1 MDKETKTAVRIPC
14 NATVKEY
21 TVATLQ
27 RLGLDAGPGKVY
39 NQIVSGD
46 GVVPRSSKE
55 VNSLVDKLLKK
66 IPLFLPPVPPTA
78 AELEKYKEFNQ
89 KWIDSIL
96 KMKQSQFIPIYL
108 RDEVNK
114 VLERKQYSQRCKR
127 IHLVWC
133 LSLKGEKHMTPEK
146 IADAII
152 EYDGTDWDSMLPL
165 KNDTAYHVR
174 LANATDEEKEK
185 FLDTVEFIYAL
196 SSQSADPSLI
206 EKLQNDLEVLAEI
219 EDWKVN
225 LTSYKYVE
233 RYEEMV
239 GRLQTAPGIPK
250 KKKGARKSVLP
261 AATKQEDT
269 SEESKANV
277 EETMKESAASSEQV
291 LLHQQQFDG
300 ENRNERPDQPDNG
313 KDDTQPR
320 EDYNITQEEIWAINK
335 RMLQEYLD
343 GLSRNDSEA
352 QRRIKEAAAEIDYF
366 SAMENFDDLFDE
378 LKRSVQNYQRPF
390 KGGWAVGIIRNKVAA
405 DKNQHQQAL

>member
-39 NQIVSGD
+39 NQIVSSE

-96 KMKQSQFIPIYL
+96 KMKQSQFTLVYL

-174 LANATDEEKEK
+174 MANATDEEKEK

-196 SSQSADPSLI
+196 SSQAADPSLI

-219 EDWKVN
+219 EDWKDN

-250 KKKGARKSVLP
+250 KKRGARKNVLP
-261 AATKQEDT
+261 VATKQEDT
-269 SEESKANV
+269 SEEGKANV
-277 EETMKESAASSEQV
+277 EETMKESAASSGQV
-291 LLHQQQFDG
+291 LLQQQPNG
-300 ENRNERPDQPDNG
+300 ENRNERSDQPDNG

-343 GLSRNDSEA
+343 GLSTNDSEA

-366 SAMENFDDLFDE
+366 STMENFDDVFDE

-405 DKNQHQQAL
+405 DKSQHQQANL

>member
-96 KMKQSQFIPIYL
+96 KMKQSQFTPVYL

-114 VLERKQYSQRCKR
+114 VLERKKYSQRCKR

-174 LANATDEEKEK
+174 LVNATDEEKEK

-196 SSQSADPSLI
+196 SSKSADPSLI

-219 EDWKVN
+219 EDWKDN

-250 KKKGARKSVLP
+250 KKRSARKSVLP

-269 SEESKANV
+269 SMENKTNAEEP
-277 EETMKESAASSEQV
+277 MKESAASSEQE
-291 LLHQQQFDG
+291 LQQQHQHADDNKPSS
-300 ENRNERPDQPDNG
+300 ESAASLNTNNNETPS
-313 KDDTQPR
+313 
-320 EDYNITQEEIWAINK
+320 EDYGGPEQWEINYALIS
-335 RMLQEYLD
+335 EYLQD
-343 GLSRNDSEA
+343 AVSDDLGGK
-352 QRRIKEAAAEIDYF
+352 QKIKDADADIV
-366 SAMENFDDLFDE
+366 SLCHLENFDTRFQQLRTMIESGTVKWPGGFAAKEIPKMLDP
-378 LKRSVQNYQRPF
+378 NYVPPKQY
-390 KGGWAVGIIRNKVAA
+390 
-405 DKNQHQQAL
+405 

>member
-96 KMKQSQFIPIYL
+96 KMKQSQFTPIYL

-114 VLERKQYSQRCKR
+114 VLLQKQYPQCCKR

-185 FLDTVEFIYAL
+185 FLDTVEFIHAL
-196 SSQSADPSLI
+196 SSKSADPSLI

-219 EDWKVN
+219 EDWKDN

-250 KKKGARKSVLP
+250 KKRSTRKSVLP

-269 SEESKANV
+269 SMENKTNAEEP
-277 EETMKESAASSEQV
+277 MKEPAASSEQE
-291 LLHQQQFDG
+291 LQQQHQHADDNKPSS
-300 ENRNERPDQPDNG
+300 ESAASLNTNNNETPS
-313 KDDTQPR
+313 
-320 EDYNITQEEIWAINK
+320 EDYGGPEQWEINYA
-335 RMLQEYLD
+335 LVSEYLQD
-343 GLSRNDSEA
+343 AVSNDLGGK
-352 QRRIKEAAAEIDYF
+352 QKIKDADADIVRLCHL
-366 SAMENFDDLFDE
+366 ENFDTRFQQLRTMIESGTVKWPGGFAAKE
-378 LKRSVQNYQRPF
+378 IPKMLAPNYVPPKQY
-390 KGGWAVGIIRNKVAA
+390 
-405 DKNQHQQAL
+405 